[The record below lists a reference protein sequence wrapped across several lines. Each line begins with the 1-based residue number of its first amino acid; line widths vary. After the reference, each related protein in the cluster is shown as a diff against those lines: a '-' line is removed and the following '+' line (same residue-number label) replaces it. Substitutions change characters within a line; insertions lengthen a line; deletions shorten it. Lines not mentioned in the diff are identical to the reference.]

1 MMRHIT
7 ALGLGVIVAAVIS
20 ASVVPALAVV
30 DSEVGAAAPMA
41 PTALGRTAET
51 GQASV
56 PMPPAEIPP
65 TTRLRSA
72 APAATGAAARREAP
86 SAAKGEMEEPA
97 AMPPRPRGRMSPPEA
112 RRMTMR
118 PRSEARGEMEGT
130 AG

>member
-1 MMRHIT
+1 MMRSIT

-20 ASVVPALAVV
+20 AGVVPALAKV
-30 DSEVGAAAPMA
+30 DSEVGAAGAMA
-41 PTALGRTAET
+41 PTALGRAAET

-72 APAATGAAARREAP
+72 VPAATGAAARREAP
-86 SAAKGEMEEPA
+86 SAAKGEMEESAGMPA
-97 AMPPRPRGRMSPPEA
+97 LPPVRMSPPEA

-118 PRSEARGEMEGT
+118 PRSEARGEMEET